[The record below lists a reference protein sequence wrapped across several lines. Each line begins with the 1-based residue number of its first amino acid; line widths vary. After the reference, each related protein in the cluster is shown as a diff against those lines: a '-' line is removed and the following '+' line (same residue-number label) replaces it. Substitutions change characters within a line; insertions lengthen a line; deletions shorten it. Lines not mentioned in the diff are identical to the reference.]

1 MNIVLT
7 TAPSVN
13 DKHGMRSLPPLSI
26 GYIAG
31 GVKALPHTKVW
42 IVDAYGEGL
51 DLGNSVERVLALS
64 PDVMGISATNVCF
77 EDAISLVKRIKQ
89 AKPDVV
95 TVMGGYHPTS
105 HDHLLLKE
113 VREVVMV
120 IRGEG
125 DESFRELCERLQR
138 AEPIDGLAGL
148 SYRANNT
155 VVRGVPRQVEDLD
168 TLPFPDRAALDFDGY
183 YSQFGGFHLPEIAP
197 TANVVSSRG
206 CPYHCVF
213 CSKLM
218 PHWSYRTRS
227 AENLFKEV
235 LELRAQ
241 GIKWIFFQDENF
253 SHDIPRVKEFCRLII
268 DNNLGMR
275 FMFQGTIHH
284 LPESVFRDMH
294 EAGFDFFLVG
304 IESGSDAQL
313 SRFGKPARSKQLA
326 VAVQRAKKAHI
337 MVFGFFVHGGPGET
351 DEDFMETVKFVRE
364 VRPHAVGGEGL
375 WLHYGSPLWD
385 QLVGSDELKS
395 LEATKPRA
403 LYKLPGQPDREVLQR
418 RIGEF
423 QKALANSWLHWTRIL
438 EIINLFIHNGAFR
451 YCAMRLIWNIRV
463 LRQISRGGP
472 K

>member
-13 DKHGMRSLPPLSI
+13 DKHGVRSLPPLSI

-31 GVKALPHTKVW
+31 GVKHLRDTSVG

-51 DLGNSVERVLALS
+51 SLADSVERVLALS
-64 PDVMGISATNVCF
+64 PDVMGVSATNVCF
-77 EDAISLVKRIKQ
+77 EDAISLVRRVKQ

-113 VREVVMV
+113 VRELDMV

-125 DESFRELCERLQR
+125 DESFRELCERLQHSD
-138 AEPIDGLAGL
+138 PIDGLAGL
-148 SYRANNT
+148 SYRAEGM

-168 TLPFPDRAALDFDGY
+168 SLPFPDRAALDFAGY
-183 YSQFGGFHLPEIAP
+183 YSQFGGFLVPEHAP

-218 PHWSYRTRS
+218 PNWSYRTRS
-227 AENLFKEV
+227 AENLFKEI

-253 SHDIPRVKEFCRLII
+253 SHDVARLEKLCRLIL

-284 LPESVFRDMH
+284 LTEPVFRLMH
-294 EAGFDFFLVG
+294 DAGFDFFLVG

-313 SRFGKPARSKQLA
+313 KRFGKPARSKNLGAA
-326 VAVQRAKKAHI
+326 VRRAKKAHM

-351 DEDFMETVKFVRE
+351 EEDFAETVKFVRE

-375 WLHYGSPLWD
+375 WLHAGSPLWAE
-385 QLVGSDELKS
+385 LVGDEEVQT
-395 LEATKPRA
+395 LEATRPRA
-403 LYKLPGQPDREVLQR
+403 LYKLPGQTNRETLER
-418 RIGEF
+418 RIGLF
-423 QKALANSWLHWTRIL
+423 QEALAKSWLHWTRIL
-438 EIINLFIHNGAFR
+438 EIVDLFIHNGTFR
-451 YCAMRLIWNIRV
+451 YIALRV
-463 LRQISRGGP
+463 LWNVRIWSQLLRGGP